1 MNKKRTRNIMIAGLL
16 CLSLSANACQ
26 SHPTDGTS
34 AGTDEPVTRAP
45 ETTVSE
51 PTAAETTTSVVTQT
65 TEVPETT
72 IVPETTTEPETTT
85 VPETTT
91 EPETT
96 AIPGTEYRDISVVS
110 YVLSGSDTLLTDL
123 GYQLPVIDFDAI
135 YRIAVKAP
143 GSPES
148 EGYLIDFTGE
158 NGYMIVD
165 DDYMLLAWKTD
176 GDYAALAGYTDL
188 CYAMTDGLLYTADG
202 IRMCMDRA
210 TTQTPTPSDHI
221 YDGQLGRGEGEIV
234 DLNAYVADRYSDRY
248 MNVCQKI
255 LEFKELH
262 RQRDLSVFYSN
273 GGEGNCTLSAVYT
286 CLEILGRNKLYDTA
300 LLPAL
305 DETVTIDVVNDPNYP
320 KYADDPNYIFQPYVE
335 LPLVYSKIRD
345 RVVTT
350 YDYLDGVHP
359 WVNESLFNLILD
371 EYECGMKAINHYAW
385 TYQEDLIPAID
396 AGFPVQLSISFA
408 ETYGNHSISVIGYDY
423 LTLTMPIGQLTNVDT
438 LFFLTV
444 SDNWNTVPVSLDTNI
459 QTIVGNIITFETE

>member
-1 MNKKRTRNIMIAGLL
+1 
-16 CLSLSANACQ
+16 
-26 SHPTDGTS
+26 
-34 AGTDEPVTRAP
+34 
-45 ETTVSE
+45 
-51 PTAAETTTSVVTQT
+51 
-65 TEVPETT
+65 
-72 IVPETTTEPETTT
+72 
-85 VPETTT
+85 
-91 EPETT
+91 
-96 AIPGTEYRDISVVS
+96 
-110 YVLSGSDTLLTDL
+110 
-123 GYQLPVIDFDAI
+123 
-135 YRIAVKAP
+135 
-143 GSPES
+143 
-148 EGYLIDFTGE
+148 
-158 NGYMIVD
+158 
-165 DDYMLLAWKTD
+165 
-176 GDYAALAGYTDL
+176 
-188 CYAMTDGLLYTADG
+188 
-202 IRMCMDRA
+202 
-210 TTQTPTPSDHI
+210 
-221 YDGQLGRGEGEIV
+221 
-234 DLNAYVADRYSDRY
+234 